1 MGILPHESFQPGGK
15 ESNRNPF
22 KKTRNFEGRNIPNAR
37 LYAKHITSHNACSSC
52 VSYSQPFPSPGI
64 TQNNQHKQPQNRC
77 DSDRPYRYESHRHH
91 RCDSHR
97 FKSSRCVHFDQSE
110 ATFQDRKQHG
120 FTHHFTSTTNVH
132 PYLPQAATRLIR
144 CSKSCEKCMGE
155 IVTLAKG
162 LET

>member
-1 MGILPHESFQPGGK
+1 MPTKWAFCHMSPFSWVERRTIAIPSKRRETLK
-15 ESNRNPF
+15 EEIYQTHAF
-22 KKTRNFEGRNIPNAR
+22 TPN
-37 LYAKHITSHNACSSC
+37 TSPRTTHA
-52 VSYSQPFPSPGI
+52 PLAFLTAPLPSPGI

-110 ATFQDRKQHG
+110 ATFQDWKKHG

-144 CSKSCEKCMGE
+144 CSNE
-155 IVTLAKG
+155 
-162 LET
+162 

>member
-1 MGILPHESFQPGGK
+1 MQPLQEGK
-15 ESNRNPF
+15 KPF
-22 KKTRNFEGRNIPNAR
+22 RKGHTKLTSLHQTHHLIQRKFLLR
-37 LYAKHITSHNACSSC
+37 LLQSS
-52 VSYSQPFPSPGI
+52 SPPPRI

-110 ATFQDRKQHG
+110 ATFQDWKKHG

>member
-1 MGILPHESFQPGGK
+1 MGILPHESFQPCGK

-77 DSDRPYRYESHRHH
+77 DSDR
-91 RCDSHR
+91 

-110 ATFQDRKQHG
+110 ATFQDWKKHG

>member
-1 MGILPHESFQPGGK
+1 MGILPHESFQPCGK
-15 ESNRNPF
+15 ESNCNPLKRRETLKEEIYQTHAF
-22 KKTRNFEGRNIPNAR
+22 TPN
-37 LYAKHITSHNACSSC
+37 TSPRTTHA
-52 VSYSQPFPSPGI
+52 PLAFLTAPLPSPGI

-110 ATFQDRKQHG
+110 ATFQDWKKHG

-132 PYLPQAATRLIR
+132 PYLPPAATRLIR
-144 CSKSCEKCMGE
+144 
-155 IVTLAKG
+155 
-162 LET
+162 